1 MTSLLNNKGLSKSE
15 MAVAVE
21 MEVKH
26 ELEEVRKNIASVK
39 SKDSEFTTY
48 AMRIATLRGKE
59 SALVRILEFMSKNM
73 KREGK

>member
-26 ELEEVRKNIASVK
+26 ELEEVRKAITSEK
-39 SKDSEFTTY
+39 SNSSTY
-48 AMRIATLRGKE
+48 TMRLITLRGKE
-59 SALVRILEFMSKNM
+59 SALVHVLDFMSKNM
-73 KREGK
+73 KRGGK

>member
-26 ELEEVRKNIASVK
+26 ELEEVRKAITSEK
-39 SKDSEFTTY
+39 SNGSTSHT
-48 AMRIATLRGKE
+48 MRLMSLRGKE
-59 SALVRILEFMSKNM
+59 SALVHILDFMSKNM
-73 KREGK
+73 KRGGK

>member
-21 MEVKH
+21 MEIRN
-26 ELEEVRKNIASVK
+26 ELKEVRESITSEK
-39 SKDSEFTTY
+39 SNSTSHT
-48 AMRIATLRGKE
+48 MRLMSLRGKE
-59 SALVRILEFMSKNM
+59 SALVHILEFMSKNM